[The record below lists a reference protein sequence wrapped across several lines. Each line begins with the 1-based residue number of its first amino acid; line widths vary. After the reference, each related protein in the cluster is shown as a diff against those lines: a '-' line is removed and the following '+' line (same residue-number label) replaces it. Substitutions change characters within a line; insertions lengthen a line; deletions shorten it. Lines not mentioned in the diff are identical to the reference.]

1 MRKYFVYTTLALA
14 TMAATAGQSYASPLQ
29 DSQSQLSAD
38 GQAKS
43 IICIVTPFGK
53 WCPFK

>member
-1 MRKYFVYTTLALA
+1 MKKYFVYTTLALA

-29 DSQSQLSAD
+29 DAQSQLSAD

-53 WCPFK
+53 WCPIK